1 MERAFKFLK
10 STSVNDGAA
19 VVPVAAGDGVAADDN
34 AGGALSDD
42 DLGEAAA
49 SGTEAGDVFGSSR
62 GDGSSCAGNAAVSK
76 NKIESVRMSGI
87 KRDSTIME
95 RKLSEEL
102 RICRACSASS
112 IIRVALTRPSYL
124 PTFLVPLIIVS
135 HVLIFVRLARR
146 DTI

>member
-10 STSVNDGAA
+10 STSVSDGAA
-19 VVPVAAGDGVAADDN
+19 VVAVAAGDALAAADN
-34 AGGALSDD
+34 AAGALSDD
-42 DLGEAAA
+42 ALGEAAA

-76 NKIESVRMSGI
+76 NKIENVRMSGI

-95 RKLSEEL
+95 RKLSEES

-112 IIRVALTRPSYL
+112 IIRVALTRPSY
-124 PTFLVPLIIVS
+124 
-135 HVLIFVRLARR
+135 
-146 DTI
+146 